1 MIDKIFVK
9 YYNKVMQK
17 IITLALYE
25 GKLKTNLAKTLQDL
39 STFGEQ
45 VEVIYH
51 LYGGKKLENL
61 PASFTSLATNDYSKF
76 VKVAA
81 NTAKS
86 TYFLCANCDLEVV
99 PQTFLEF
106 IKKLE
111 KMKDGA
117 IALNTP
123 PMSHIVALRTTEI
136 KRIAYDE
143 DAFESSVYLLANV
156 ICSTRSCAKMDI
168 SPFKFRK
175 GTELNYHTE
184 NFTRFKSSVDKFCEK
199 FGEIRTKLS
208 SSVYKV
214 VFEMLS
220 SYVAERYLCSLYLQI
235 CKRADGQ
242 EIAQYDE
249 KIKNDRP
256 FVYFSV
262 AKNFVG
268 GDLKKLRETAFAKVP
283 FFTAQKIKGLFKNE

>member
-1 MIDKIFVK
+1 
-9 YYNKVMQK
+9 MQK

-25 GKLKTNLAKTLQDL
+25 GKLKTNLTKTLQDL
-39 STFGEQ
+39 SAFGEQ
-45 VEVIYH
+45 IEVIYH
-51 LYGGKKLENL
+51 LYGGKNLENL
-61 PASFTSLATNDYSKF
+61 PASFTSLAIDDYSKF

-86 TYFLCANCDLEVV
+86 AYFLCANCDIEIV
-99 PQTFLEF
+99 PQAFTDF

-111 KMKDGA
+111 KLKDGA
-117 IALNTP
+117 ATFNTP
-123 PMSHIVALRTTEI
+123 SMSHIAVLKTAEI
-136 KRIAYDE
+136 KKLAYDE
-143 DAFESSVYLLANV
+143 DTYESSVYLLANV
-156 ICSTRSCAKMDI
+156 IYNTRSCAKLDV

-184 NFTRFKSSVDKFCEK
+184 NFTRFKNSVDKFCEK

-235 CKRADGQ
+235 CKRGDGQ
-242 EIAQYDE
+242 EIAQFDK
-249 KIKNDRP
+249 KIKSDRP
-256 FVYFSV
+256 FIYFSV

-268 GDLKKLRETAFAKVP
+268 GDLKKLREMKFEKVP
-283 FFTAQKIKGLFKNE
+283 FFAAQRIKGIFKSE

>member
-1 MIDKIFVK
+1 
-9 YYNKVMQK
+9 MQK

-39 STFGEQ
+39 SAFGEQ
-45 VEVIYH
+45 IEVIYH
-51 LYGGKKLENL
+51 LYGGKNLGNL
-61 PASFTSLATNDYSKF
+61 PASFTSLAIDDYSKF

-81 NTAKS
+81 NTCKS
-86 TYFLCANCDLEVV
+86 NYFLCANCDIEVV
-99 PQTFLEF
+99 PQKFAEFLNKIE
-106 IKKLE
+106 KL
-111 KMKDGA
+111 KDGSVTFT
-117 IALNTP
+117 TP
-123 PMSHIVALRTTEI
+123 SMSHIVALKTTEV
-136 KRIAYDE
+136 KKIAYDE
-143 DAFESSVYLLANV
+143 DTYESSVYLLANV
-156 ICSTRSCAKMDI
+156 ICNTRSCVKLDI

-184 NFTRFKSSVDKFCEK
+184 NFSRFKNSVDKFCEK

-214 VFEMLS
+214 VFEMLA

-242 EIAQYDE
+242 EIAHYDE

-268 GDLKKLRETAFAKVP
+268 GDLKKLREMGFAKVP